1 MQPDMQPAM
10 QPAMQSA
17 MQPLS
22 TLRLSV
28 MRALYLLLAVG
39 LGLTIWPSII
49 APAQA
54 VADVKTVVRALL
66 GAIAVGALLG
76 IRYPLQM
83 LPVLLFELL
92 WKVIWV
98 FAFALPAWQHGNLDA
113 YAAQTLFECLPALVL
128 VPLAIPWGYFMQRYI
143 RAPSDPWRHQRGA

>member
-1 MQPDMQPAM
+1 MP
-10 QPAMQSA
+10 
-17 MQPLS
+17 PLS

-28 MRALYLLLAVG
+28 MRAMYLLMAVG

-49 APAQA
+49 APAQP

-76 IRYPLQM
+76 LRYPLQM

-92 WKVIWV
+92 WKVIWI

-113 YAAQTLFECLPALVL
+113 YATQTLFECLPGLVL
-128 VPLAIPWGYFMQRYI
+128 VPLAIPWGYFMQSYI
-143 RAPSDPWRHQRGA
+143 RAPSEPWRPARRAEHGT

>member
-1 MQPDMQPAM
+1 MP
-10 QPAMQSA
+10 
-17 MQPLS
+17 PLS

-28 MRALYLLLAVG
+28 MRAMYLLMAVG

-49 APAQA
+49 APAQP

-76 IRYPLQM
+76 LRYPLQM

-92 WKVIWV
+92 WKVIWI

-113 YAAQTLFECLPALVL
+113 YATQTLFERLPGLVL
-128 VPLAIPWGYFMQRYI
+128 VPLAIPWGYFMQSYI
-143 RAPSDPWRHQRGA
+143 RAPSEPWRPARRAEHGT